1 MSEELI
7 EIKDSYWTI
16 AGESEGNY
24 SEKRSKFLSFAYPVT
39 TEEEALGH
47 VTAVRSLYYDARH
60 VCWAYR
66 LGADGSTTRAN
77 DDGEPSGTAGKPIL
91 GIITSLGLTEVIVL
105 VVRYFGGVKLGTSG
119 LIEAYREAAL
129 AALEPA
135 ERKEYILIEEIELH
149 FGYELMGLVMRH
161 VKELEAEVKAQD
173 FRESCILRL
182 QLRQAKIPE
191 LEQRLGAV
199 YGLTIKHSSKD

>member
-39 TEEEALGH
+39 TEEEALRH
-47 VTAVRSLYYDARH
+47 VAAVRSLYYDARH

-66 LGADGSTTRAN
+66 LGANGDTTRAN

>member
-66 LGADGSTTRAN
+66 LGANGDTTRAN
-77 DDGEPSGTAGKPIL
+77 DD
-91 GIITSLGLTEVIVL
+91 
-105 VVRYFGGVKLGTSG
+105 
-119 LIEAYREAAL
+119 
-129 AALEPA
+129 
-135 ERKEYILIEEIELH
+135 
-149 FGYELMGLVMRH
+149 
-161 VKELEAEVKAQD
+161 
-173 FRESCILRL
+173 
-182 QLRQAKIPE
+182 
-191 LEQRLGAV
+191 
-199 YGLTIKHSSKD
+199 